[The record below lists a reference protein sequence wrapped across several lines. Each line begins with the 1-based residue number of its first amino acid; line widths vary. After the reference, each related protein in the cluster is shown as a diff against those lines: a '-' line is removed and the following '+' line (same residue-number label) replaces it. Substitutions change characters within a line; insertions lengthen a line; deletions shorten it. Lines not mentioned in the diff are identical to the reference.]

1 METQAHPDIERALEK
16 VRKCLALAES
26 DNPGESAAALR
37 QARKLM
43 DKYGITDTQLQLS
56 EVKSVQAGKAP
67 AAKDRAG
74 RLVAIISGAFSCHPL
89 RNRVDGNVV
98 FEFIG
103 KGANPEIAAYTWS
116 VLWRRLEM
124 ERTAFHE
131 QMLCSLTDPA
141 WDAELH
147 GHRFQWAR
155 EDARKATASF
165 VEGWLHNVAVA
176 VREFAAPAPDQDIK
190 NWMAQKYGKL
200 GSHKPRKA
208 NHLDADGVQAG
219 LDAGSRV
226 RLHHGVN
233 GKAESQRMLA

>member
-1 METQAHPDIERALEK
+1 MDNQATTDIERILEK
-16 VRKCLALAES
+16 VKKCLALAES
-26 DNPGESAAALR
+26 DNAGESAAALR

-43 DKYGITDTQLQLS
+43 EKHGITETAVKLS
-56 EVKSVQAGKAP
+56 EVQAVRVEKTP

-74 RLVAIISGAFSCHPL
+74 RLVATVAGAFSCRPL

-103 KGANPEIAAYTWS
+103 KGVSPEIAAYTWD

-131 QMLCSLTDPA
+131 QMLCSLIDPA
-141 WDAELH
+141 WDDEIH
-147 GHRFQWAR
+147 SHRFQWAK
-155 EDARKATASF
+155 EDARKATTSF
-165 VEGWLHNVAVA
+165 VEGWLHNVAAV
-176 VREFAAPAPDQDIK
+176 VREFAAPEPDKDVK
-190 NWMAQKYGKL
+190 DWMAQKYGKL
-200 GSHKPRKA
+200 GKHTPRKA
-208 NHLDADGVQAG
+208 GNLDADGVQAG

-233 GKAESQRMLA
+233 GTAASQRMLA